1 MSIFQLK
8 GDVLTYNFT
17 GDTAKATTDF
27 STYLGFSEAITAM
40 TVGGQYTLHIS
51 YINNKWDNVTQIV
64 DLLDGVESA
73 YKIPVKGAKPQNFV
87 SSTRCAVTNFGGTVV
102 FDIKYSSGTDVLA
115 YNFAWYEIE
124 VVQVTGNF
132 TGDNAVY
139 FTYNYFGGGG
149 ELPTINGGYYQATTG
164 ATAGFGDITITGT
177 TFFSGITDLVL
188 YTTDLNQTNLS
199 SLLKY
204 KPQTLNY
211 GFITLQKENS
221 QISHT
226 YLIQGS
232 VITTDTV
239 KFGTSAVT
247 ISDET
252 FTHLDGIFV
261 SLIFN
266 GTNGTS
272 GSSGSSGTSGTS
284 GSSGSSGSSGTSGTA
299 TITNLGDNRVLTSTG
314 VQGAANAE
322 QFLTFDGSL
331 LSVSGDA
338 NFIPQ
343 GGTGLTITSDPGGPI
358 IKIGDVS
365 LNNSNQYLS
374 VDVNGLSMFGD
385 SSFDGDFIVKDGFGN
400 QVIQSYRGDS
410 GSDLYT
416 GITFGYIGTGAFVSI
431 DAVNT
436 QIKAD
441 NFNLDTL
448 NSISSNYA
456 LIPSIRIESSN
467 LIGNI
472 TSSDPFGHGTFV
484 TIGIGTGTTT
494 VGNIYY
500 LTSANAWA
508 LAENDDTEAKASG
521 LLAVAGGSFNG
532 MALRGVVYLATDPGG
547 NRGDKVY
554 LGSTAGT
561 ATTTIPTTAGDFVR
575 LIGYKITTN
584 VIYFNP
590 SNEYIEL

>member
-102 FDIKYSSGTDVLA
+102 FDIKYSSGTDVLT

-232 VITTDTV
+232 VITPDTV

-272 GSSGSSGTSGTS
+272 GSSGTSGTSGSSGTSGTS
-284 GSSGSSGSSGTSGTA
+284 GSSGTSGTSGSSGTSGTSGSSGTSGTSGSSGTSGTSGSSGTSGTSGSSGTSGTSGSSGTSGTA
-299 TITNLGDNRVLTSTG
+299 TITNLGDNRILTSTG
-314 VQGAANAE
+314 VQGQANAE
-322 QFLTFDGSL
+322 ENMTFDGFNFYVTGDTQILGFLDARDLYAWDLTLQPNVLNESNPANGTIFYDL
-331 LSVSGDA
+331 EGYLVDQSATFWKLGESFSYDAIQNQTYGAVYCLSGNSSSGRTWVTADA
-338 NFIPQ
+338 NII
-343 GGTGLTITSDPGGPI
+343 GRSTGLLGVGILDNLSDRGLLLRGFINVNSTFFTGTDVPGAP
-358 IKIGDVS
+358 
-365 LNNSNQYLS
+365 LYLS
-374 VDVNGLSMFGD
+374 VTEGRY
-385 SSFDGDFIVKDGFGN
+385 SFDPPTNTGEIVRIVGYFVQAFQD
-400 QVIQSYRGDS
+400 QYADT
-410 GSDLYT
+410 LYT
-416 GITFGYIGTGAFVSI
+416 
-431 DAVNT
+431 
-436 QIKAD
+436 
-441 NFNLDTL
+441 
-448 NSISSNYA
+448 
-456 LIPSIRIESSN
+456 
-467 LIGNI
+467 
-472 TSSDPFGHGTFV
+472 
-484 TIGIGTGTTT
+484 
-494 VGNIYY
+494 
-500 LTSANAWA
+500 
-508 LAENDDTEAKASG
+508 
-521 LLAVAGGSFNG
+521 
-532 MALRGVVYLATDPGG
+532 
-547 NRGDKVY
+547 
-554 LGSTAGT
+554 
-561 ATTTIPTTAGDFVR
+561 
-575 LIGYKITTN
+575 
-584 VIYFNP
+584 IYFNP
-590 SNEYIEL
+590 SNDWIEI

>member
-51 YINNKWDNVTQIV
+51 YTNNKWADVTQIV

-226 YLIQGS
+226 YLILGS

-239 KFGTSAVT
+239 KFNTSAVT
-247 ISDET
+247 ISDKRP
-252 FTHLDGIFV
+252 F
-261 SLIFN
+261 
-266 GTNGTS
+266 
-272 GSSGSSGTSGTS
+272 SS
-284 GSSGSSGSSGTSGTA
+284 
-299 TITNLGDNRVLTSTG
+299 
-314 VQGAANAE
+314 
-322 QFLTFDGSL
+322 
-331 LSVSGDA
+331 
-338 NFIPQ
+338 
-343 GGTGLTITSDPGGPI
+343 
-358 IKIGDVS
+358 
-365 LNNSNQYLS
+365 
-374 VDVNGLSMFGD
+374 
-385 SSFDGDFIVKDGFGN
+385 
-400 QVIQSYRGDS
+400 
-410 GSDLYT
+410 
-416 GITFGYIGTGAFVSI
+416 
-431 DAVNT
+431 
-436 QIKAD
+436 
-441 NFNLDTL
+441 
-448 NSISSNYA
+448 
-456 LIPSIRIESSN
+456 
-467 LIGNI
+467 
-472 TSSDPFGHGTFV
+472 
-484 TIGIGTGTTT
+484 
-494 VGNIYY
+494 
-500 LTSANAWA
+500 
-508 LAENDDTEAKASG
+508 SG
-521 LLAVAGGSFNG
+521 LLS
-532 MALRGVVYLATDPGG
+532 R
-547 NRGDKVY
+547 
-554 LGSTAGT
+554 
-561 ATTTIPTTAGDFVR
+561 VR
-575 LIGYKITTN
+575 I
-584 VIYFNP
+584 
-590 SNEYIEL
+590 